1 MPGSATG
8 AATCTV
14 PRCCG
19 LLEMRIF
26 IPLSEVISMES
37 TVDSS
42 IMSISFFTYRKSIMS
57 IGLSKFDQFAVEMR
71 QDHGAFGTEM
81 HIVLDAHAAPIRP
94 VNTWFDCHPRT
105 FGERPVRG
113 LREPRRLMHLQ
124 P

>member
-1 MPGSATG
+1 MPCAGVKRAVAMASVMPGGGATGIATG

-42 IMSISFFTYRKSIMS
+42 IMSISFFTYRRSIMKP
-57 IGLSKFDQFAVEMR
+57 GLSEFNQFAVEMGE
-71 QDHGAFGTEM
+71 DHWAFGTKM
-81 HIVLDAHAAPIRP
+81 HVILDAHAAPIRP
-94 VNTWFDCHPRT
+94 VYPWFDCH
-105 FGERPVRG
+105 
-113 LREPRRLMHLQ
+113 H
-124 P
+124 